1 MLSSKFL
8 VLSSLLLTALTC
20 QAEIITGRVVG
31 VADGDTVTVLD
42 QSKTQHKIRLAGID
56 APEKAQAFG
65 QRSKE
70 SLSALVFGKEVTV
83 DTDKRD
89 RYGRLVGKILVEGAD
104 ANLEQIRR
112 GMAWY
117 YKAYAREQSA
127 KDREAYEGAELAA
140 RGADRGLWYDADP
153 VAPWEFRRK

>member
-8 VLSSLLLTALTC
+8 VSASLLLTALTC

-42 QSKTQHKIRLAGID
+42 QSKNQHKIRLAGID
-56 APEKAQAFG
+56 ALEKAQAFG
-65 QRSKE
+65 QRSKQ
-70 SLSALVFGKEVTV
+70 SLSASVFGKEVTV

-89 RYGRLVGKILVEGAD
+89 RYGRLVGKILVDGAD
-104 ANLEQIRR
+104 ANLEHIKR

-117 YKAYAREQSA
+117 YKAYARERSA

-140 RGADRGLWYDADP
+140 RGVDRGLW
-153 VAPWEFRRK
+153 